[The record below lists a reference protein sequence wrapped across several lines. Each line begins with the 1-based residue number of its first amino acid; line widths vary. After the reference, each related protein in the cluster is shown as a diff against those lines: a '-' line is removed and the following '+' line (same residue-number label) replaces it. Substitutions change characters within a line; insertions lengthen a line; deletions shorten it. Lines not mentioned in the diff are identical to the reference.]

1 MKTIISRMATAILLC
16 CALDM
21 YAQTAVTAWDR
32 VGVMNAPAKTSS
44 QIATLYFGT
53 DVVNV
58 TDETIQVQED
68 RKRTYVKVVLTDGAT
83 GWINQYLLISNGEG
97 AVVKQTTGVFQN
109 PVDGITMMRGLE
121 FEAGEPVIKT
131 EFNGAYAYV
140 YSKERKKS
148 GWIPVESLIFSE
160 DELKMALALQK
171 AKDEKNISKRLQKLE
186 EIRSQA
192 NFSFSPLAYLVD
204 KALVQSQELAANTI
218 TSEQETRDLAMAS
231 ATPSNSK
238 RGAPQAMTERVIKPG
253 DKLEESILMNGQVFS
268 KHQQQLSL
276 IQVVNPQKTNSTALE
291 CYHKTL
297 SVGSKLQM
305 FLPDNPG
312 FIEFEVIGNL
322 TKNEGLGFTAGTI
335 KRVFGETIPDAVTVQ
350 YFTKE

>member
-1 MKTIISRMATAILLC
+1 MKTIISRMASAILLFSS
-16 CALDM
+16 LGI

-32 VGVMNAPAKTSS
+32 VGVMSAPAKTST
-44 QIATLYFGT
+44 QIAAIHFGN

-68 RKRTYVKVVLTDGAT
+68 RKRTYVKIVLADGTT
-83 GWINQYLLISNGEG
+83 GWINQYLLIANGEG

-171 AKDEKNISKRLQKLE
+171 AKDEKNVSKRLQKLD

-204 KALVQSQELAANTI
+204 KAVVQSQELAANTI
-218 TSEQETRDLAMAS
+218 TAEQDTRTLAMAS
-231 ATPSNSK
+231 PNTPKNI
-238 RGAPQAMTERVIKPG
+238 RGATQTMTERVIKPG
-253 DKLEESILMNGQVFS
+253 DKLEESVLINGQVFN

-276 IQVVNPQKTNSTALE
+276 IQVVNPQKINNTALE

-297 SVGSKLQM
+297 AIGSRLQM

-312 FIEFEVIGNL
+312 FIEFEVVGNL
-322 TKNEGLGFTAGTI
+322 TQNEGLGFTAGTI
-335 KRVFGETIPDAVTVQ
+335 KRIFGETIPESVIVQ
-350 YFTKE
+350 YFTQE

>member
-1 MKTIISRMATAILLC
+1 MKTIISRMAIAFLLFFT
-16 CALDM
+16 LSV

-32 VGVMNAPAKTSS
+32 VGVMNAPAKTSN
-44 QIATLYFGT
+44 QIAAINFGT

-68 RKRTYVKVVLTDGAT
+68 RKRTYVKIVLADGTT
-83 GWINQYLLISNGEG
+83 GWINQYLLIPNGEA

-148 GWIPVESLIFSE
+148 GWIPVESLIFSV

-171 AKDEKNISKRLQKLE
+171 AKSEKNISKRLQKLA
-186 EIRSQA
+186 EIRNHAS
-192 NFSFSPLAYLVD
+192 FSLSPLAYLVD
-204 KALVQSQELAANTI
+204 KTVAESQELVANNI
-218 TSEQETRDLAMAS
+218 TTEQETRDLAMV
-231 ATPSNSK
+231 TPNVSNIK
-238 RGAPQAMTERVIKPG
+238 RGTPQGMIERVIKPG
-253 DKLEESILMNGQVFS
+253 DKLEESILINGEVFN

-276 IQVVNPQKTNSTALE
+276 IQVVNPQKPNSTAFE

-297 SVGSKLQM
+297 TVGSKLQM

-312 FIEFEVIGNL
+312 FIEFEVVGNL
-322 TKNEGLGFTAGTI
+322 TQNEGLGFTAGTI
-335 KRVFGETIPDAVTVQ
+335 KRVFGETIPESVSIQ